1 MNPVALAVDD
11 LREQYTR
18 EMALVRQT
26 CERTGDGTAAIR
38 RRSAVV
44 DRILIEMWRR
54 VFQGQPAPNM
64 ALLALGGYGRKDLFP
79 YSDVDVLFAFADDKT
94 EASSKDG
101 VRAII
106 QGMWD
111 IGLRASPC
119 SRTVKEAGRFDPDNL
134 EFTLATLDRRFLAGH
149 FPLYQ
154 QLHQTV
160 LPGLVLSEW
169 STITQKLGEI
179 ARARHAKFGNTI
191 FHLEPNLKDCP
202 GGLRDFSLAV
212 WFALLFHLKETKEW
226 PRHRGGVFQSA
237 RGDAEAAFD
246 FLAAARCFLHFRHGR
261 DDNTLDWQS
270 QDEAAA
276 NSIGLETRGTAD
288 PAYWM
293 RTYFRHARV
302 IYRRA
307 ALLMEHL
314 PAPVSF
320 YKQFRRRRTPIAGTD
335 FLLDQGRID
344 IVPGAQFND
353 TGAILRVF
361 AVMAT
366 HGYTLSQAAEDRI
379 TDALPALAIHIPEG
393 PYLWN
398 ALREVLLGPHAAHAL
413 RTMHALGILEML
425 IPEFHGIDA
434 LVIRDSYHRYT
445 VDEHT
450 FLTIDNVHGLRQ
462 PANEYEQRLAQLLPE
477 IDRLDLFLL
486 TLLLHDTGKARR
498 NEEHVGPSIELADAL
513 LARLEFD
520 GEEREAVIQL
530 IRLHLEMSNALRRDI
545 FDHENVRGFA
555 EKVGSPQ
562 ILKMLTL
569 MTFADIKAVNPEA
582 LTPWKAENLWQL
594 YMATANFMDRSV
606 DEVRYHANID
616 PTLLNRLRSMVP
628 TALHE
633 ALKTFLEGLP
643 QRYLQTRLPEQIR
656 NHFQMA
662 ARLDEDS
669 VQLDLRP
676 HRQLYDLTVITR
688 DRTRLFADVA
698 GALAAWGM
706 NIVKAGAFSN
716 EAGVIVDSFHFQDI
730 FRTLELNP
738 SEKDRFLDYLQDVV
752 SLKVPVEQMLE
763 ARRHLNHPN
772 NLKVEV
778 PTRLEFDSESSTH
791 STILQVVAQDLPGL
805 LRQIA
810 LTLSTHQCNIE
821 VALIDTE
828 GETAI
833 DVFYLTSLSAK
844 LSPEAQQTLDKDMT
858 AAIDAMRAPNTI

>member
-1 MNPVALAVDD
+1 MSAVDLAVDD
-11 LREQYTR
+11 LREQYMR

-26 CERTGDGTAAIR
+26 CDRTGDGTAAIR

-54 VFQGQPAPNM
+54 AFADLPTQNV

-79 YSDVDVLFAFADDKT
+79 YSDIDVLFAFADDKT
-94 EASSKDG
+94 EEHSREA

-111 IGLRASPC
+111 IGLRASPS

-134 EFTLATLDRRFLAGH
+134 EFTLATLDRRFLAGQ

-154 QLHQTV
+154 QLHQITF
-160 LPGLVLSEW
+160 PGLVLSEW
-169 STITQKLGEI
+169 STITQKLGEV

-191 FHLEPNLKDCP
+191 FHLEPNIKDCP
-202 GGLRDFSLAV
+202 GGLRDYSLAV
-212 WFALLFHLKETKEW
+212 WFAVLFHLKETKEW
-226 PRHRGGVFQSA
+226 PRQRGGVFQSA

-276 NSIGLETRGTAD
+276 RSIGLETRGTAD
-288 PAYWM
+288 PSYWM
-293 RTYFRHARV
+293 RTYYRHARV
-302 IYRRA
+302 VYRRA

-320 YKQFRRRRTPIAGTD
+320 YRQFRRRRTPIAGTD

-344 IVPGAQFND
+344 ILPGAQFND
-353 TGAILRVF
+353 TAAILRIF
-361 AVMAT
+361 SLMAT

-379 TDALPALAIHIPEG
+379 TDALPVLAISIPEG

-413 RTMHALGILEML
+413 RTMHALGVLEML

-462 PANEYEQRLAQLLPE
+462 PGHDYEKRLAQLLPE
-477 IDRLDLFLL
+477 IDRMDLFLL
-486 TLLLHDTGKARR
+486 ALLLHDTGKARR
-498 NEEHVGPSIELADAL
+498 TGEHAVQSVELADSF
-513 LARLEFD
+513 LARLDFD
-520 GEEREAVIQL
+520 AEEKEMILKL
-530 IRLHLEMSNALRRDI
+530 IRLHLEMSAAMRRDI
-545 FDHENVRGFA
+545 FDLDNVKAFS
-555 EKVGSPQ
+555 EKIGSPQ
-562 ILKMLTL
+562 LLKMLTL
-569 MTFADIKAVNPEA
+569 MTFADIKAVNPDA
-582 LTPWKAENLWQL
+582 LTPWKAENLWQF
-594 YMATANFMDRSV
+594 YMSTSNFMDRSV
-606 DEVRYHANID
+606 DEARYHAAID
-616 PTLLNRLRSMVP
+616 PTLLNRIRSMVQP
-628 TALHE
+628 GQHD
-633 ALKTFLEGLP
+633 ALKQFLEGLP

-656 NHFQMA
+656 HHFQMA
-662 ARLDEDS
+662 LNLDQNP

-676 HRQLYDLTVITR
+676 NRQLFDLTVITR
-688 DRTRLFADVA
+688 DRSRLFADVA
-698 GALAAWGM
+698 GVLASWGM
-706 NIVKAGAFSN
+706 NIVRAGAYSN
-716 EAGVIVDSFHFQDI
+716 DAGVIVDSFHFSDV
-730 FRTLELNP
+730 FRTIELNP
-738 SEKDRFLDYLQDVV
+738 SEKERFLANIHDVV
-752 SLKVPVEQMLE
+752 AQKLSVQLLLD
-763 ARRHLNHPN
+763 ARRHLNHPT

-778 PTRLEFDSESSTH
+778 PTKLEFDNEASSH
-791 STILQVVAQDLPGL
+791 STLLQVIAQDLPGL

-810 LTLSTHQCNIE
+810 LTLNSHQCDIKI
-821 VALIDTE
+821 ALIDTE

-833 DVFYLTSLSAK
+833 DVFYLTSREEK
-844 LSPEAQQTLDKDMT
+844 LTAEAQEALGKDLT
-858 AAIDAMRAPNTI
+858 AALEAMRVPA

>member
-1 MNPVALAVDD
+1 MSAVVLTVDD
-11 LREQYTR
+11 LREQYMR

-26 CERTGDGTAAIR
+26 CDRTGDGTAAIR

-54 VFQGQPAPNM
+54 AFAELPAQNV
-64 ALLALGGYGRKDLFP
+64 ALLAMGGYGRKDLFP
-79 YSDVDVLFAFADDKT
+79 YSDIDVLFAFADEKT
-94 EASSKDG
+94 EENSREA

-111 IGLRASPC
+111 IGLRASPS

-134 EFTLATLDRRFLAGH
+134 EFTLATLDRRFLAGQ

-154 QLHQTV
+154 QLHQVTF
-160 LPGLVLSEW
+160 PGLVLSEW
-169 STITQKLGEI
+169 STITQKLGEV

-191 FHLEPNLKDCP
+191 FHLEPNIKDCP
-202 GGLRDFSLAV
+202 GGLRDYSLAV
-212 WFALLFHLKETKEW
+212 WFAVLFHLKETKEW
-226 PRHRGGVFQSA
+226 PRQRGGVFQSA

-276 NSIGLETRGTAD
+276 RSIGLETRGTAD
-288 PAYWM
+288 PSYWM
-293 RTYFRHARV
+293 RTYYRHARV
-302 IYRRA
+302 VYRRA

-320 YKQFRRRRTPIAGTD
+320 YRQFRRRRTPIAGTD

-344 IVPGAQFND
+344 ILPGAQFND
-353 TGAILRVF
+353 TAAILRIF
-361 AVMAT
+361 SLMAT

-379 TDALPALAIHIPEG
+379 TDALPVLAISIPEG

-413 RTMHALGILEML
+413 RTMHALGVLEML

-462 PANEYEQRLAQLLPE
+462 PGHDYEQRLAQLLPE
-477 IDRLDLFLL
+477 IDRMDLFLL
-486 TLLLHDTGKARR
+486 ALLLHDTGKARR
-498 NEEHVGPSIELADAL
+498 TGEHAVQSVELADSF
-513 LARLEFD
+513 LARLDFD
-520 GEEREAVIQL
+520 AEEREMILKL
-530 IRLHLEMSNALRRDI
+530 IRLHLEMSVAMRRDI
-545 FDHENVRGFA
+545 FDLDNVKAFS
-555 EKVGSPQ
+555 EKIGSPQ
-562 ILKMLTL
+562 LLKMLTL
-569 MTFADIKAVNPEA
+569 MTFADIKAVNPDA
-582 LTPWKAENLWQL
+582 LTPWKAENLWQF
-594 YMATANFMDRSV
+594 YMSTSNFMDRSV
-606 DEVRYHANID
+606 DESRYHAAID
-616 PTLLNRLRSMVP
+616 PTLLNRIRSMVQP
-628 TALHE
+628 GQHD
-633 ALKTFLEGLP
+633 ALKQFLEGLP

-656 NHFQMA
+656 HHFQMA
-662 ARLDEDS
+662 LNLDQNP

-676 HRQLYDLTVITR
+676 NRQLFDLTVITR
-688 DRTRLFADVA
+688 DRSRLFADVA
-698 GALAAWGM
+698 GVLASWGM
-706 NIVKAGAFSN
+706 NIVRAGAYSN
-716 EAGVIVDSFHFQDI
+716 DAGVIVDSFHFSDV
-730 FRTLELNP
+730 FRTIELNP
-738 SEKDRFLDYLQDVV
+738 SEKERFLANIHDVV
-752 SLKVPVEQMLE
+752 AQKLSVQQLLD
-763 ARRHLNHPN
+763 ARRHLNHPT

-778 PTRLEFDSESSTH
+778 PTKLEFDNEASSH
-791 STILQVVAQDLPGL
+791 STLLQVIAQDLPGL

-810 LTLSTHQCNIE
+810 LTLSSHQCNIKI
-821 VALIDTE
+821 ALIDTE

-833 DVFYLTSLSAK
+833 DVFYLTSREEK
-844 LSPEAQQTLDKDMT
+844 LTAEAQETLGKDLT
-858 AAIDAMRAPNTI
+858 AALEAMRVPA

>member
-1 MNPVALAVDD
+1 M
-11 LREQYTR
+11 Q

-54 VFQGQPAPNM
+54 AFAGLPAQNVS
-64 ALLALGGYGRKDLFP
+64 LLAMGGYGRKDLFP
-79 YSDVDVLFAFADDKT
+79 YSDIDVLFVFADEKVEEQSR
-94 EASSKDG
+94 EA
-101 VRAII
+101 VRAIV

-111 IGLRASPC
+111 IGLRASPS

-134 EFTLATLDRRFLAGH
+134 EFTLATLDHRFLAGQ

-154 QLHQTV
+154 QLHQVV

-169 STITQKLGEI
+169 NTITQKLGEI
-179 ARARHAKFGNTI
+179 ARARHAKYGNTI
-191 FHLEPNLKDCP
+191 FHLEPNLKECP
-202 GGLRDFSLAV
+202 GGLRDYHLAV

-226 PRHRGGVFQSA
+226 PRQRGGVFQSA

-276 NSIGLETRGTAD
+276 HSIGLETRGTAD
-288 PAYWM
+288 PSYWM
-293 RTYFRHARV
+293 RTYYRHARV

-307 ALLMEHL
+307 ALLMEQM

-320 YKQFRRRRTPIAGTD
+320 YRQFRRRRTPIAGTD

-344 IVPGAQFND
+344 IAPGAQFND
-353 TGAILRVF
+353 TSAILRIF
-361 AVMAT
+361 SMMAT

-413 RTMHALGILEML
+413 RTMHALGVLEML

-462 PANEYEQRLAQLLPE
+462 PVHDYEQRLAQLLPE

-486 TLLLHDTGKARR
+486 ALLLHDTGKARR
-498 NEEHVGPSIELADAL
+498 TGEHASQSVELADAF
-513 LARLEFD
+513 LARLDFD
-520 GEEREAVIQL
+520 TEERESILKL
-530 IRLHLEMSNALRRDI
+530 IKLHLEMSNHLRRDI
-545 FDHENVRGFA
+545 FDLENVRGFA
-555 EKVGSPQ
+555 DKIGSPLL
-562 ILKMLTL
+562 LKMLTL
-569 MTFADIKAVNPEA
+569 MTYADIKAVNPEA
-582 LTPWKAENLWQL
+582 LTPWKAENLWQF
-594 YMATANFMDRSV
+594 YMGTSNFMDRSV
-606 DEVRYHANID
+606 DEVRYRASID
-616 PTLLNRLRSMVP
+616 PTLLNRIRSMIPVDQYD
-628 TALHE
+628 
-633 ALKTFLEGLP
+633 ALKDFLEGLP

-662 ARLDEDS
+662 LDLDKDP
-669 VQLDLRP
+669 VQLELHP
-676 HRQLYDLTVITR
+676 HRQLFDLTVIVR

-716 EAGVIVDSFHFQDI
+716 EAGVVVDSFFFSDT

-738 SEKDRFLDYLQDVV
+738 SEKDRFLAYLHDVV
-752 SLKVPVEQMLE
+752 MQETKVEQLLD
-763 ARRHLNHPN
+763 ARSHMAHGEIP
-772 NLKVEV
+772 KVEV
-778 PTRLEFDSESSTH
+778 PTHIKFDSESSSH
-791 STILQVVAQDLPGL
+791 STLMQVVAQDMPGL

-810 LTLSTHQCNIE
+810 LSLGAHQCNIR

-828 GETAI
+828 GERAI
-833 DVFYLTSLSAK
+833 DVFYITSHGEKLTE
-844 LSPEAQQTLDKDMT
+844 EAQQSLSQDLT
-858 AAIDAMRAPNTI
+858 AALEAVRAPAAS

>member
-1 MNPVALAVDD
+1 MSAVVLAVDD
-11 LREQYTR
+11 LREQYMR

-26 CERTGDGTAAIR
+26 CDRTGDGTAAIR

-54 VFQGQPAPNM
+54 AFADLPAQNV
-64 ALLALGGYGRKDLFP
+64 ALLAMGGYGRKDLFP
-79 YSDVDVLFAFADDKT
+79 YSDIDVLFAFADEKT
-94 EASSKDG
+94 EEQSREA

-111 IGLRASPC
+111 IGLRASPS

-134 EFTLATLDRRFLAGH
+134 EFTLATLDRRFLAGQ

-154 QLHQTV
+154 QLHNVTF
-160 LPGLVLSEW
+160 PGLVLSEW

-179 ARARHAKFGNTI
+179 ARTRHAKFGNTI

-202 GGLRDFSLAV
+202 GGLRDYHLAV
-212 WFALLFHLKETKEW
+212 WFAVLFHLKETKEW
-226 PRHRGGVFQSA
+226 PRQRGGVFQSA

-276 NSIGLETRGTAD
+276 RSIGLETRGTAD
-288 PAYWM
+288 PSYWM
-293 RTYFRHARV
+293 RTYYRHARV
-302 IYRRA
+302 VYRRA

-344 IVPGAQFND
+344 ILPGAQFND
-353 TGAILRVF
+353 TAAILRIF
-361 AVMAT
+361 SLMAT

-379 TDALPALAIHIPEG
+379 TDALPVLAISIPEG

-413 RTMHALGILEML
+413 RTMHALGVLEML

-462 PANEYEQRLAQLLPE
+462 PGHDYEQRLAQLLPE
-477 IDRLDLFLL
+477 IDRMDLFLL
-486 TLLLHDTGKARR
+486 ALLLHDTGKARR
-498 NEEHVGPSIELADAL
+498 TGEHATQSVELADSF
-513 LARLEFD
+513 LARLDFD
-520 GEEREAVIQL
+520 AEEKEMILKL
-530 IRLHLEMSNALRRDI
+530 IRLHLEMSSAMRRDI
-545 FDHENVRGFA
+545 FDLDNVKAFS
-555 EKVGSPQ
+555 EKIGSPQ
-562 ILKMLTL
+562 LLKMLTL
-569 MTFADIKAVNPEA
+569 MTFADIKAVNPDA
-582 LTPWKAENLWQL
+582 LTPWKAENLWQF
-594 YMATANFMDRSV
+594 YMSTSNFMDRSV
-606 DEVRYHANID
+606 DETRYHAAID
-616 PTLLNRLRSMVP
+616 PTLLNRIRSMVQP
-628 TALHE
+628 GQHD
-633 ALKTFLEGLP
+633 ALKQFLEGLP

-656 NHFQMA
+656 HHFQMA
-662 ARLDEDS
+662 LNLDQNP

-676 HRQLYDLTVITR
+676 NRQLFDLTVITR

-698 GALAAWGM
+698 GVLASWGM
-706 NIVKAGAFSN
+706 NIVRAGAYSN
-716 EAGVIVDSFHFQDI
+716 DAGVIVDSFHFSDV
-730 FRTLELNP
+730 FRTIELNP
-738 SEKDRFLDYLQDVV
+738 SEKERFLANVHDVV
-752 SLKVPVEQMLE
+752 AQKLSVQQLLD
-763 ARRHLNHPN
+763 ARRHLNHPT

-778 PTRLEFDSESSTH
+778 PTKLEFDNEASSH
-791 STILQVVAQDLPGL
+791 STLLQVIAQDLPGL

-810 LTLSTHQCNIE
+810 LTFSSHQCNIKI
-821 VALIDTE
+821 ALIDTE

-833 DVFYLTSLSAK
+833 DVFYLTSREEK
-844 LSPEAQQTLDKDMT
+844 LTVEAQETLGKDLT
-858 AAIDAMRAPNTI
+858 TTLEAMRAPADA